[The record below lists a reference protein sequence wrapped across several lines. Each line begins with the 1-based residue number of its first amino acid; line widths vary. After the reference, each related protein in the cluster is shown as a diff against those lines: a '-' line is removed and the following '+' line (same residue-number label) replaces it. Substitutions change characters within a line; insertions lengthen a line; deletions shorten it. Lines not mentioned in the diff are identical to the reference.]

1 MILWSEGKIEK
12 LISEGKCIQKHL
24 TSNATA
30 EMEMEKIARGFNLL
44 MLQGKARQAVRLI
57 SNENKGGLLNID
69 SLIPTGEDEDGN
81 VQWKTT
87 REVLR
92 EKHPQGRAPVAE
104 ILLPEPE
111 INETHHDPNIFERIA
126 GEAVKT
132 AANNAAVFV
141 HPSKVPR

>member
-1 MILWSEGKIEK
+1 MPQQKWRWKRLQGVLIYSCFKERHGK
-12 LISEGKCIQKHL
+12 LIS
-24 TSNATA
+24 NA
-30 EMEMEKIARGFNLL
+30 
-44 MLQGKARQAVRLI
+44 
-57 SNENKGGLLNID
+57 NKGGLLTID

-111 INETHHDPNIFERIA
+111 INETQTMPPLLFILQKCLGGFM
-126 GEAVKT
+126 
-132 AANNAAVFV
+132 
-141 HPSKVPR
+141 